1 MEPRRLTVFVTAI
14 ALVLGGCSGSG
25 TEGSTTTESGGGT
38 TSAVVDTTAGESLET
53 ASITIA
59 DFAFS
64 TPDSVSV
71 GTTVEVTN
79 EDSVSHTWT
88 SDDDVFDSGSLGQGD
103 TFEFAFD
110 EPGEYPFFCKFHPG
124 QMVGSITVEG

>member
-1 MEPRRLTVFVTAI
+1 MESRRLTVFATAI
-14 ALVLGGCSGSG
+14 ALVLAGCSGSG
-25 TEGSTTTESGGGT
+25 TEGSTTTEAGVDT
-38 TSAVVDTTAGESLET
+38 TSAAVDTTAGDQGT

-59 DFAFS
+59 DFAF
-64 TPDSVSV
+64 TAPDSVSV

-88 SDDDVFDSGSLGQGD
+88 SENDVFDSGSLGQSD
-103 TFEFAFD
+103 TFEFTFD